1 MMLMIPMVLS
11 STTAEVTEEPQ
22 NPTLTFYSLMLICEQ
37 A

>member
-11 STTAEVTEEPQ
+11 SAIAEVTEELQSPA
-22 NPTLTFYSLMLICEQ
+22 LTFYSLTLICEQ